1 MSSPAPLSGDPR
13 RYARQRFWL
22 NLGSGLADLI
32 LLVALLVTPASRAI
46 ARWSHAVV
54 PAPALT
60 VLLYCV
66 VVGVGFRILSL
77 PFDLAGRGIE
87 IRFGMNRQ
95 SFGGWVVDELKSTLV
110 SGVIALL
117 AAEIIYW
124 LLRAAPA
131 AWWEWAAAA
140 FIVLLAT
147 MAIVGPVLLL
157 PIFFKLRPL
166 SPEVERERVLL
177 ERLHATTDR
186 LRRNQPRLP
195 RLHGIYEWK
204 LGEKTAKANAALTGL
219 GRTRRVIIS
228 DTLLADSP
236 PAEIEAVFVHELG
249 HHAHGDIWRGL
260 VFQSAL
266 IVAGFWLAQWAL
278 SVLSG
283 PLHLAGIA
291 DVAGLP
297 LLVLVFTLLG
307 LALMPASNAFVR
319 AMERRADD
327 YAFAHNTGGAEPMI
341 AALERLAARNLA
353 EVSPPR
359 WKEWLLYSHPSISTR
374 IRRGR
379 AWQASHVAAALEG
392 R

>member
-1 MSSPAPLSGDPR
+1 MSSPAAAPAAPADPR

-22 NLGSGLADLI
+22 NLSAGLADLA
-32 LLVALLVTPASRAI
+32 LLALLLVTPASRAI
-46 ARWSHAVV
+46 AAWTHALS
-54 PAPALT
+54 PAPALS
-60 VLLYCV
+60 VLLYV
-66 VVGVGFRILSL
+66 VALGAGFRVLAL
-77 PFDLAGRGIE
+77 PFDLAGRSIE

-95 SFGGWVVDELKSTLV
+95 TLPGWCLDELKSTLV
-110 SGVIALL
+110 AGVVSLL
-117 AAEIIYW
+117 AAEVVYW

-131 AWWEWAAAA
+131 AWWAWAAAA
-140 FIVLLAT
+140 FVVFLAF
-147 MAIVGPVLLL
+147 MAIAGPVLLL

-166 SPEVERERVLL
+166 SAEIETERILL

-186 LRRNQPRLP
+186 LRRDQPRLP
-195 RLHGIYEWK
+195 RLHGIFEWK

-236 PAEIEAVFVHELG
+236 PEEIEAVFVHELG

-260 VFQSAL
+260 AFQSAL
-266 IVAGFWLAQWAL
+266 IFLGFWVSQWAL
-278 SVLSG
+278 AALSR

-297 LLVLVFTLLG
+297 LLVLVFSLLG
-307 LALMPASNAFVR
+307 LALLPVSNAFVR

-327 YAFAHNTGGAEPMI
+327 YAFANLGGPEPLI

-379 AWQASHVAAALEG
+379 VWQARAASASL
-392 R
+392 